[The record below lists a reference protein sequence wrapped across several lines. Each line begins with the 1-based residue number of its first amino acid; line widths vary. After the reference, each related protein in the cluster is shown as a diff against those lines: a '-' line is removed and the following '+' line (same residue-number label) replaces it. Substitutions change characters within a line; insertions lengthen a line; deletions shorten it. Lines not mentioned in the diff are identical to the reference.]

1 MEKRRVVI
9 TGMGMVSPLGNTVKS
24 SWEGIINSKSG
35 IRAIKS
41 FDTSELPDSISKVAG
56 EVKMSTEEGVEN
68 GFNPD
73 LFVDKKD
80 QRKMGKFIWLA
91 MGAAAEAIEDANW
104 KPTNEE
110 DLSRTGVMMGSG
122 IGGLDY
128 IQNTCQTMFSRGVNK
143 ISPFFVPASLINLT
157 TGHISIKYGFTG
169 PNESMVTAC
178 ASGSHAIGESAAVIA
193 RGDAD
198 VMVAGGAESTICEL
212 GVGGFSAMHAL
223 STSYTD
229 NPETASRP
237 WDKGRDGFIIAE
249 GAGVLVLE
257 EYEHAKKR
265 GAKIY
270 AELVGFGSSGD
281 AYHITL
287 PEPEGKG
294 QIKAMERALKN
305 AGITPDKI
313 DYINAHGTSTPKGD
327 IFEFNSV
334 KTVFAG
340 SLDKIHM
347 SSTKSATG
355 HTLGAAGALE
365 AIFSIK
371 AINDGI
377 LPPTL
382 NLNDLDEECQGID
395 LIPLKAKE
403 KKVEYALSNSF
414 GFGGTNASLIFKK
427 I

>member
-223 STSYTD
+223 STSHTD

-377 LPPTL
+377 
-382 NLNDLDEECQGID
+382 
-395 LIPLKAKE
+395 
-403 KKVEYALSNSF
+403 
-414 GFGGTNASLIFKK
+414 
-427 I
+427 

>member
-24 SWEGIINSKSG
+24 SWEGIVNSKSG

-41 FDTSELPDSISKVAG
+41 FDASKLPDSISKVAG

-68 GFNPD
+68 SFNPD

-104 KPTNEE
+104 KPTDEE

>member
-257 EYEHAKKR
+257 EY
-265 GAKIY
+265 
-270 AELVGFGSSGD
+270 
-281 AYHITL
+281 
-287 PEPEGKG
+287 
-294 QIKAMERALKN
+294 
-305 AGITPDKI
+305 
-313 DYINAHGTSTPKGD
+313 
-327 IFEFNSV
+327 
-334 KTVFAG
+334 
-340 SLDKIHM
+340 
-347 SSTKSATG
+347 
-355 HTLGAAGALE
+355 
-365 AIFSIK
+365 
-371 AINDGI
+371 
-377 LPPTL
+377 
-382 NLNDLDEECQGID
+382 
-395 LIPLKAKE
+395 
-403 KKVEYALSNSF
+403 
-414 GFGGTNASLIFKK
+414 
-427 I
+427 

>member
-104 KPTNEE
+104 KPTDEE

-223 STSYTD
+223 STSHTD

>member
-1 MEKRRVVI
+1 MEKRRVVV
-9 TGMGMVSPLGNTVKS
+9 TGMGMVSPLGKNVKS
-24 SWEGIINSKSG
+24 SWDGIKNSKSG
-35 IRAIKS
+35 IRVIKS
-41 FDTSELPDSISKVAG
+41 FDISNIPDSVSKIAG
-56 EVKMSTEEGVEN
+56 EVRTFEEDNEN

-73 LFVDKKD
+73 LFIDKKD
-80 QRKMGKFIWLA
+80 QRKMGKFVWLA
-91 MGAAAEAIEDANW
+91 LGAAEEAITDANW
-104 KPTNEE
+104 KPTDEK
-110 DLSRTGVMMGSG
+110 DLDRTGIMMGSG

-128 IQNTCQTMFSRGVNK
+128 IQNTCETMFSRGVNK

-169 PNESMVTAC
+169 PNESIVTAC
-178 ASGSHAIGESAAVIA
+178 ASGSHAIGQSAEVIR

-198 VMVAGGAESTICEL
+198 VMIAGGAESTICEL

-223 STSYTD
+223 STSYT
-229 NPETASRP
+229 NTPEQASRP

-294 QIKAMERALKN
+294 QIKAMQRALNN
-305 AGITPDKI
+305 AGITPEKI
-313 DYINAHGTSTPKGD
+313 GYINAHGTSTPKGD

-334 KTVFAG
+334 KTVFNNCLNQI
-340 SLDKIHM
+340 SM

-371 AINDGI
+371 AITDSL

-395 LIPLKAKE
+395 LVPLKAKE
-403 KKVEYALSNSF
+403 KNIEYALSNSF
-414 GFGGTNASLIFKK
+414 GFGGTNASLIFRKM
-427 I
+427 

>member
-41 FDTSELPDSISKVAG
+41 FDASKLPDTISKVAG

-104 KPTNEE
+104 RPTDEE

-403 KKVEYALSNSF
+403 KKIEYALSNSF

>member
-41 FDTSELPDSISKVAG
+41 FDTSKLPDSISKVAG

-104 KPTNEE
+104 KPTDEE

-178 ASGSHAIGESAAVIA
+178 ASGSHAIGESATVIA

-229 NPETASRP
+229 SPETASRP

>member
-1 MEKRRVVI
+1 MEKRRVVV
-9 TGMGMVSPLGNTVKS
+9 TGMGMVSPLGKNVES
-24 SWEGIINSKSG
+24 SWDGIKNSKSG
-35 IRAIKS
+35 IRVIKS
-41 FDTSELPDSISKVAG
+41 FDISNIPDSVSKIAG
-56 EVKMSTEEGVEN
+56 EVRTFEEDNEN

-73 LFVDKKD
+73 LFIDKKD

-91 MGAAAEAIEDANW
+91 LGAAEEAITDANW
-104 KPTNEE
+104 KPTNEK
-110 DLSRTGVMMGSG
+110 DLDRTGIMMGSG

-128 IQNTCQTMFSRGVNK
+128 IQNTCETMFSRGVNK

-169 PNESMVTAC
+169 PNESIVTAC
-178 ASGSHAIGESAAVIA
+178 ASGSHAIGQSAEVIR

-198 VMVAGGAESTICEL
+198 VMIAGGAESTICEL

-223 STSYTD
+223 STSYT
-229 NPETASRP
+229 NTPEQASRP

-294 QIKAMERALKN
+294 QIKAMQRALNN
-305 AGITPDKI
+305 AGIAPEKI
-313 DYINAHGTSTPKGD
+313 GYINAHGTSTPKGD

-334 KTVFAG
+334 KTVFNNCLNQI
-340 SLDKIHM
+340 SM

-371 AINDGI
+371 AITDSL
-377 LPPTL
+377 LPRTL

-395 LIPLKAKE
+395 LVPLKAKE
-403 KKVEYALSNSF
+403 KNIEYALSNSF
-414 GFGGTNASLIFKK
+414 GFGGTNASLIFRKM
-427 I
+427 

>member
-104 KPTNEE
+104 RPTDEE

>member
-104 KPTNEE
+104 NPTNEE

>member
-41 FDTSELPDSISKVAG
+41 FDTSKLPDSISKVAG

-104 KPTNEE
+104 KPTDEE

>member
-1 MEKRRVVI
+1 MEKRRVVV
-9 TGMGMVSPLGNTVKS
+9 TGMGMVSPLGKNVKS
-24 SWEGIINSKSG
+24 SWDGIKNSKSG
-35 IRAIKS
+35 IRVIKS
-41 FDTSELPDSISKVAG
+41 FDISNIPDSVSKIAG
-56 EVKMSTEEGVEN
+56 EVRTFEEDNEN

-73 LFVDKKD
+73 LFIDKKD

-91 MGAAAEAIEDANW
+91 LGAAEEAITDANW
-104 KPTNEE
+104 KPTNEK
-110 DLSRTGVMMGSG
+110 DLDRTGIMMGSG

-128 IQNTCQTMFSRGVNK
+128 IQNTCETMFSRGVNK

-169 PNESMVTAC
+169 PNESIVTAC
-178 ASGSHAIGESAAVIA
+178 ASGSHAIGQSAEVIR

-198 VMVAGGAESTICEL
+198 VMIAGGAESTICEL

-223 STSYTD
+223 STSYT
-229 NPETASRP
+229 NTPEQASRP

-294 QIKAMERALKN
+294 QIKAMQRALNN
-305 AGITPDKI
+305 AGIAPEKI
-313 DYINAHGTSTPKGD
+313 GYINAHGTSTPKGD

-334 KTVFAG
+334 KTVFNNCLNQI
-340 SLDKIHM
+340 SM

-371 AINDGI
+371 AITDSL

-395 LIPLKAKE
+395 LVPLKAKE
-403 KKVEYALSNSF
+403 KNIEYALSNSF
-414 GFGGTNASLIFKK
+414 GFGGTNASLIFRKM
-427 I
+427 

>member
-1 MEKRRVVI
+1 
-9 TGMGMVSPLGNTVKS
+9 MGMVSPLGNTVKS

-193 RGDAD
+193 SGDAD

-229 NPETASRP
+229 NPETGSRP

>member
-35 IRAIKS
+35 IRVIKS
-41 FDTSELPDSISKVAG
+41 FDTSKLPDSISKVAG

-104 KPTNEE
+104 KPTDEE

-143 ISPFFVPASLINLT
+143 ISPFFVPASFINLT

-169 PNESMVTAC
+169 QNESMVTAC
-178 ASGSHAIGESAAVIA
+178 ARGSHAIVESESVIA

-287 PEPEGKG
+287 PEPEEKG

>member
-41 FDTSELPDSISKVAG
+41 FNTSELPDSISKVAG
-56 EVKMSTEEGVEN
+56 EVRMSTEEGVEN

-104 KPTNEE
+104 KPTDEE

-198 VMVAGGAESTICEL
+198 VMIAGGAESTICEL

-229 NPETASRP
+229 SPETASRP
-237 WDKGRDGFIIAE
+237 WDKGRDGFVIAE

-270 AELVGFGSSGD
+270 AELAGFGSSGD

-355 HTLGAAGALE
+355 HTLGAAGA
-365 AIFSIK
+365 IK

-403 KKVEYALSNSF
+403 KNIEYALSNSF

>member
-1 MEKRRVVI
+1 MEKRRVVV
-9 TGMGMVSPLGNTVKS
+9 TGMGMVSPLGKNVES
-24 SWEGIINSKSG
+24 SWDGIKNSKSG
-35 IRAIKS
+35 IRVIKS
-41 FDTSELPDSISKVAG
+41 FDISNIPDSVSKIAG
-56 EVKMSTEEGVEN
+56 EVRTFEEDNEN

-73 LFVDKKD
+73 LFIDKKD

-91 MGAAAEAIEDANW
+91 LGAAEEAITDANW
-104 KPTNEE
+104 KPTNEK
-110 DLSRTGVMMGSG
+110 DLDRTGIMMGSG

-128 IQNTCQTMFSRGVNK
+128 IQNTCETMFSRGVNK

-169 PNESMVTAC
+169 PNESIVTAC
-178 ASGSHAIGESAAVIA
+178 ASGSHAIGQSAEVIR

-198 VMVAGGAESTICEL
+198 VMIAGGAESTICEL

-223 STSYTD
+223 STSYT
-229 NPETASRP
+229 NTPEQASRP

-294 QIKAMERALKN
+294 QIKAMQRALNN
-305 AGITPDKI
+305 AGIAPEKI
-313 DYINAHGTSTPKGD
+313 GYINAHGTSTPKGD

-334 KTVFAG
+334 KTVFNNCLNQI
-340 SLDKIHM
+340 SM

-371 AINDGI
+371 AITDSL

-395 LIPLKAKE
+395 LVPLKAKE
-403 KKVEYALSNSF
+403 KNIEYALSNSF
-414 GFGGTNASLIFKK
+414 GFGGTNASLIFRKM
-427 I
+427 

>member
-24 SWEGIINSKSG
+24 SWEGIVNSKSG

-41 FDTSELPDSISKVAG
+41 FDTSKLPDSISKVAG

-104 KPTNEE
+104 KPTDEE